1 MAKKNGKQT
10 SNKKDTN
17 SQNLTKPTKEPIIVG
32 IGASA
37 GGLEALQEFFE
48 NLPDNPGLTF
58 VIVQHLSPDYK
69 SLMDELLSRHT
80 RMNIYKVEDG
90 QKLEPDSVYLI
101 PPRKNMTI
109 FNGRLFLTDQNV
121 SKGLNLPID
130 IFLQSLA
137 KDQGKNAVA
146 IILSGTGSDGTL
158 GIRTIKEAGG
168 MVMVQDNRTAK
179 FDGMPRSSISTG
191 LVDYILPP
199 SQMPVELLN
208 YVKHPFISKTKS
220 IEKVIQKEED
230 SYSKVLAIIR
240 DHVGV
245 DFSSYKNNTILRRLE
260 KRLSINQVSNIED
273 YVNILLS
280 SPIESRILYK
290 ELLIGVTR
298 FFRDNEAFDLIRK
311 KVVPELFK
319 NKKDKDTIRVWS
331 VGCSTGEEP
340 YSLAVIIQE
349 YMEENGIQRDVKIFA
364 TDIDRDAIDF
374 AGAGIY
380 PENLIND
387 VDSNLLSKYF
397 IKNDS
402 GYQVTESI
410 RRMVVFAKHNLI
422 KDPPFSKIDFI
433 SCRNLFIYLLP
444 EMQKRLLSMFYF
456 SLNND
461 GFMFLGSS
469 ETLGDLT
476 DGFQTINS
484 KWKIYKYK
492 PGAKY
497 NFHENYSINI
507 TQQNEDRGYP
517 QDTNLKT
524 REKRM
529 QDILVEQMMDN
540 FVPPT
545 VVLDEN
551 YNIVRVINDISKYV
565 RVQPGIFSQNL
576 LKMVPADLAI
586 TLNSILRNL
595 QKKKQKLVYNNI
607 AYNIGDR
614 KEKVDIEGLIINNAE
629 EGQRFYSISIIEN
642 KAETVKDNSHLEE
655 DSYDLEEQYHDRISE
670 LENEVQVTKESLQ
683 ATVEELETSNEE
695 LQSSNEELIASNE
708 ELQSTNEELQSVNE
722 ELYTVNSEHQSK
734 IEELTQLNNDMN
746 NLLKN
751 INVGTLYLDRKLT
764 IRKFTPL
771 VKDITNIRN
780 NDVGRPVH
788 HISIEN
794 TYKNFIKDTEEVL
807 HDLKIKEKEILGPDK
822 NWYAIRMRPYRNDD
836 NAVEGVIVTF
846 ININSLKKTL
856 KSLEEERKLLIRIL
870 DNSPLGKTMVN
881 KNGHI
886 TYANETA
893 CKIFNATREELLSR
907 EFKDK
912 TWKITSLDG
921 KEIPPDDLPFSTIM
935 KTKKSVYDYKH
946 YVELKDNKKVLLII
960 NGSPMYTGA
969 GNISGAV
976 FTLEDITE
984 RNKSSSELRKS

>member
-1 MAKKNGKQT
+1 MAQTNGKQP
-10 SNKKDTN
+10 NKQKITK
-17 SQNLTKPTKEPIIVG
+17 SKALTKVTKEPVIVG

-48 NLPDNPGLTF
+48 NLPDDSGLIF

-80 RMNIYKVEDG
+80 RMKIYKIIDG
-90 QKLEPDSVYLI
+90 QQLEPNSVYLI

-109 FNGRLFLTDQNV
+109 FNGRLFLTDQIV

-137 KDQGKNAVA
+137 KDQGKNAIA

-168 MVMVQDNRTAK
+168 MIMVQDNRTAK

-199 SQMPVELLN
+199 SQMPEELLN
-208 YVKHPFISKTKS
+208 FVKHPFINKTKS
-220 IEKVIQKEED
+220 IEKVIQNEED

-280 SPIESRILYK
+280 SPVESRILYK

-298 FFRDNEAFDLIRK
+298 FFRDTDAFELLRK
-311 KVVPELFK
+311 KVVPEVFK
-319 NKKDKDTIRVWS
+319 NKNDKDTIRVWS
-331 VGCSTGEEP
+331 VGCSTGEEA
-340 YSLAVIIQE
+340 YSLAIIFQE
-349 YMEENGIQRDVKIFA
+349 YMEENGIEKDVKIFA
-364 TDIDRDAIDF
+364 TDIDRDAIDY

-380 PENLIND
+380 PENLVND
-387 VDSNLLSKYF
+387 VDTNYLSKYF
-397 IKNDS
+397 VNSDS
-402 GYQVTESI
+402 GYQVTERI
-410 RRMVVFAKHNLI
+410 RRMVVFARHNLM

-433 SCRNLFIYLLP
+433 TCRNLFIYLLP
-444 EMQKRLLSMFYF
+444 EMQTRLLSMFYF
-456 SLNND
+456 SLNKD
-461 GFMFLGSS
+461 GYMFLGSS
-469 ETLGDLT
+469 ETIGDLS
-476 DGFQTINS
+476 DGFETVNS

-497 NFHENYSINI
+497 NLHENYSINI
-507 TQQNEDRGYP
+507 TQQNEERGYP
-517 QDTNLKT
+517 QAANVKT
-524 REKRM
+524 REKRI
-529 QDILVEQMMDN
+529 QDILVEQMIDN

-551 YNIVRVINDISKYV
+551 YNIVRVINDVSKYV

-576 LKMVPADLAI
+576 LKMVPSDLAI

-595 QKKKQKLVYNNI
+595 RKKKQKLVYNNI
-607 AYNIGDR
+607 AFNFDDR
-614 KEKVDIEGLIINNAE
+614 KEKIDIEGLIISDAE
-629 EGQRFYSISIIEN
+629 DGGEFYSISFIEN
-642 KAETVKDNSHLEE
+642 KSESIREHAHQAE

-722 ELYTVNSEHQSK
+722 ELYTVNTEHQSK

-788 HISIEN
+788 HLSIEN
-794 TYKNFIKDTEEVL
+794 TYKNFIRDTENVL
-807 HDLKIKEKEILGPDK
+807 RDLKTKEKEILGPDK
-822 NWYAIRMRPYRNDD
+822 NWYIIRMRPYRNDD
-836 NAVEGVIVTF
+836 NAVEGVIITF

-870 DNSPLGKTMVN
+870 DSSPLGKTMVD

-893 CKIFNATREELLSR
+893 CKIFNATRKELLSR

-912 TWKITSLDG
+912 NWKITSVDG
-921 KEIPPDDLPFSTIM
+921 KVIPPDELPFSKIM
-935 KTKKSVYDYKH
+935 NTKESVYDYKH
-946 YVELKDNKKVLLII
+946 YVELKDNKKVLLSI
-960 NGSPMYTGA
+960 NGSPMYTTG
-969 GNISGAV
+969 GNVSGAV

-984 RNKSSSELRKS
+984 KNKISSK